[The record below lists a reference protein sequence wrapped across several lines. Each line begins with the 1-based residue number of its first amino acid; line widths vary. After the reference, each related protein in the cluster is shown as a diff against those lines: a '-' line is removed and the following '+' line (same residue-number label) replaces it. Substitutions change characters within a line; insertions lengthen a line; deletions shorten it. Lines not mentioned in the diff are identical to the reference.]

1 MKVYELRSWL
11 ENFDDD
17 ADVIVDYV
25 CSDDWYNYYGSDI
38 TITLDGKDIV
48 LTIEN

>member
-11 ENFDDD
+11 ENLDDD
-17 ADVIVDYV
+17 ANVIIDYT

-38 TITLDGKDIV
+38 TITLDEKDIV
-48 LTIEN
+48 LTIDN